1 MPNFLLK
8 GEVARA
14 LVDELAA
21 NGPAIQDFKAQ
32 MGAANP
38 TSPTVPDYT
47 PGAIKNMVLDLLNTD
62 AAVIARIK
70 AIATMP

>member
-21 NGPAIQDFKAQ
+21 NTPAAIDFKAQ

-38 TSPTVPDYT
+38 TTPTVPDYT
-47 PGAIKNMVLDLLNTD
+47 PGAIKTMVLDLLNTD
-62 AAVIARIK
+62 PAVIARIK
-70 AIATMP
+70 AIASAP